1 MVMDEPLDFEK
12 EEDPLL
18 PAPRPTKR
26 KKIIGLD
33 DLLLDYFETGKDK
46 LKVKP
51 TKSNRRP
58 REYGSD
64 DENTDV
70 RENEITFCK
79 LFEDCEE
86 KAKELDARDDV
97 PPWGQQ
103 IFGCQKAPLNLNDMG
118 VEACQFLQSFC
129 VSEHLGFDLEIQQG
143 EGFLESMLMDGWLL
157 KLVLI
162 CGSVEDSIASW
173 TLTKLL
179 YSSNKKL
186 QVSATDFWDS
196 ILSLDEDDKLLANL
210 GYFPSYSVLK
220 CAILSYGYL
229 FETSGSKALTSE
241 SATADGSDVGPP
253 HNIIAWLRVVSA
265 CCKIRKVCSIF
276 SPSEAEE
283 LLVIVISLLLDRG
296 LEGLLLIL
304 GDCLNSLVLYFNTS
318 EWESSCVMVAES
330 ISKRV
335 NMDLNCLRI
344 VDCITAITGTNARG
358 KFLRSQLALQ
368 LLKINFGL
376 KVGSVEKMLKLVTS
390 INVKEKECDFFR
402 LYVSLVLMDNL
413 LFSSDAFRDNA
424 MIVDTWRNY
433 LRTCSTQIEFRNWRL
448 YAPKVRNKASYLL
461 QGAVFRKSG
470 DDGSL
475 APR

>member
-1 MVMDEPLDFEK
+1 MDEPLDFEK

-143 EGFLESMLMDGWLL
+143 LFLSQCILFLF
-157 KLVLI
+157 
-162 CGSVEDSIASW
+162 
-173 TLTKLL
+173 LTKL
-179 YSSNKKL
+179 Y
-186 QVSATDFWDS
+186 
-196 ILSLDEDDKLLANL
+196 
-210 GYFPSYSVLK
+210 
-220 CAILSYGYL
+220 C
-229 FETSGSKALTSE
+229 
-241 SATADGSDVGPP
+241 
-253 HNIIAWLRVVSA
+253 
-265 CCKIRKVCSIF
+265 IF
-276 SPSEAEE
+276 S
-283 LLVIVISLLLDRG
+283 V
-296 LEGLLLIL
+296 
-304 GDCLNSLVLYFNTS
+304 
-318 EWESSCVMVAES
+318 
-330 ISKRV
+330 
-335 NMDLNCLRI
+335 
-344 VDCITAITGTNARG
+344 
-358 KFLRSQLALQ
+358 
-368 LLKINFGL
+368 
-376 KVGSVEKMLKLVTS
+376 
-390 INVKEKECDFFR
+390 
-402 LYVSLVLMDNL
+402 
-413 LFSSDAFRDNA
+413 
-424 MIVDTWRNY
+424 
-433 LRTCSTQIEFRNWRL
+433 
-448 YAPKVRNKASYLL
+448 
-461 QGAVFRKSG
+461 
-470 DDGSL
+470 
-475 APR
+475 